1 MKSIILLFVLSSTE
15 YRAEIGTT
23 VSDLLASLKQSDQF
37 NEVNILR
44 DWVSVNGVHAF
55 SSSTQTMEEIFSLV
69 KSENSDPY
77 FAEIIGKVVYCI
89 CIFMAYYFQIHIIMQ
104 I

>member
-1 MKSIILLFVLSSTE
+1 M
-15 YRAEIGTT
+15 EIGRTIP
-23 VSDLLASLKQSDQF
+23 DLIFSLQRGDQF

-44 DWVSVNGVHAF
+44 DWMSVGDVRQVSPQVIGD
-55 SSSTQTMEEIFSLV
+55 IFANI

-77 FAEIIGKVVYCI
+77 FAEIIGKVNP
-89 CIFMAYYFQIHIIMQ
+89 IIMVTLL

>member
-1 MKSIILLFVLSSTE
+1 M
-15 YRAEIGTT
+15 EIGRTIP
-23 VSDLLASLKQSDQF
+23 DLIFSLQRGDQF

-44 DWVSVNGVHAF
+44 DWMSVGDVRQVSPQVIGD
-55 SSSTQTMEEIFSLV
+55 IFANI

-77 FAEIIGKVVYCI
+77 FAEIIGKVNPI
-89 CIFMAYYFQIHIIMQ
+89 IIMVTLL

>member
-1 MKSIILLFVLSSTE
+1 M
-15 YRAEIGTT
+15 EIGRTIP
-23 VSDLLASLKQSDQF
+23 DLIGSLQRSDQF

-44 DWVSVNGVHAF
+44 DWMSVGDVRQVSPQVIGD
-55 SSSTQTMEEIFSLV
+55 IFANI

-77 FAEIIGKVVYCI
+77 FAEIIGKVNP
-89 CIFMAYYFQIHIIMQ
+89 IIMVTLL